1 MQIHELNPFQG
12 TLGSEAFLVVD
23 NGDDTGKISVE
34 RLTQPINDRIDDI
47 ITSPAPTEQEI
58 IDARR
63 GWNEVVYGSLG
74 TAIRSQAKQILAQF
88 YKFNTYDLLAVYG
101 TPISRTRN
109 GVTFTWDEA
118 GQVCEVSGEAVGGDA
133 YASIYTQTGAWQG
146 IFERGVT
153 YTVGY
158 ETTDPNVKLRIAVW
172 EGVETTPDYYY
183 FDENGHF
190 GIPPE
195 AAKIGIDLYV
205 ASGDSVSAVVKNV
218 YMLRTY
224 TAKEVTATIRDAM
237 IGADLHMYNS
247 LGDAI
252 REQLNGK
259 VDKVTGKV
267 LSTNDFTDAEKTKLS
282 GIEAG
287 SEVNAIEAIKLD
299 GTELTPDANRA
310 VNIPVD
316 ETLTVEGVP
325 ADAKTV
331 GEELENKLAIDG
343 YSELATVGNAEQ
355 LVATQHVTD
364 TEPYNFRKT
373 GGPNDVGDR
382 VYDTLVGG
390 SVVWNQLA
398 HELSDTYWGT
408 SYQSGVSGTST
419 YADGVRTV
427 HLDESTNGIVSINI
441 GATNRKTTIAG
452 HKYLFSATLKT
463 TNGQANIL
471 PTGVIADG
479 SKGWA
484 SYPTR
489 TRVDYIWGAAEEKAL
504 YFTIRGYTGTGVTST
519 VDFTA
524 ENAMAID
531 LTAALGST
539 IADYV
544 YSLET
549 ATAGAGVAWV
559 RKYFPGIYHGYCE
572 PHFEHVQTSAKET
585 VGFNQWDEEW
595 ENGGI
600 DANGNNVAAP
610 GRLRSKNYIPVFPE
624 TVYFMHIDSSIYP
637 ATWCGLF
644 FYDGNKHFIS
654 TTTSSA
660 DRTFTTPVGT
670 RYIRFYL
677 NDYWGGKAYT
687 SGICINLHGDR
698 DGEYEPYRK
707 RTYPLDNSLTLRG
720 IPKLDSANRLYFDGD
735 IYRHDG
741 SGEYRYDLVD
751 LGTLNYAITGS
762 GLFTSATLTERI
774 KPASSP
780 SSPAEGIFCGL
791 YPTVVGS
798 GQHAGPQGTT
808 PSADMTMSLNA
819 YGTLYFNNTSYT
831 DAASFKTAMS
841 GVYLLYERKTPE
853 PFTAEPFQS
862 PMVVDPLGTEEFID
876 YGVEQGDR
884 DVAIPVGHNSE
895 YPADL
900 RGKLQH
906 LPSLASADGRYVV
919 VQTGNQM
926 SLAPDTSLGLIAAL
940 EARVAA
946 LEGGNG

>member
-74 TAIRSQAKQILAQF
+74 TAIRSQVKQILAQF

-109 GVTFTWDEA
+109 GVTFTWDDA

-133 YASIYTQTGAWQG
+133 YAGIYTQTGAWPG
-146 IFERGVT
+146 IFEHGAV
-153 YTVGY
+153 YTIGY

-172 EGVETTPDYYY
+172 EGIETTPDYYY
-183 FDENGHF
+183 FDEDGHF

-195 AAKIGIDLYV
+195 AAKIGIDLWV
-205 ASGDSVSAVVKNV
+205 ASGDTVSAVVKNV

-267 LSTNDFTDAEKTKLS
+267 LSSNDFTDAEKTKLS

-287 SEVNAIEAIKLD
+287 AEVNAIEAIKLD

-310 VNIPVD
+310 VDIPVD

-355 LVATQHVTD
+355 LVATQHITD
-364 TEPYNFRKT
+364 TEPYIYRKT
-373 GGPNDVGDR
+373 GGAADVGDR

-390 SVVWNQLA
+390 SVVWNQLVN
-398 HELSDTYWGT
+398 SGDTE
-408 SYQSGVSGTST
+408 V
-419 YADGVRTV
+419 TV
-427 HLDESTNGIVSINI
+427 PS
-441 GATNRKTTIAG
+441 G
-452 HKYLFSATLKT
+452 HKYF
-463 TNGQANIL
+463 ANING
-471 PTGVIADG
+471 TKSIG
-479 SKGWA
+479 A
-484 SYPTR
+484 S
-489 TRVDYIWGAAEEKAL
+489 
-504 YFTIRGYTGTGVTST
+504 TGTAISINDST
-519 VDFTA
+519 EDNV
-524 ENAMAID
+524 ID
-531 LTAALGST
+531 LTAALTPT

-549 ATAGAGVAWV
+549 ATAGAGVAWFK
-559 RKYFPGIYHGYCE
+559 KYFPGIYYGYAE
-572 PHFEHVQTSAKET
+572 PHFEHVQVSAKET
-585 VGFNQWDEEW
+585 VGFNQCS
-595 ENGGI
+595 GGYDKKFWS
-600 DANGNNVAAP
+600 DAGVLTDNNSNCCTEKIRALPNTDYYFCDPGNATTVKFFDSEMNLISKSDIAAAASNRTRTSPAGTCWIIANV
-610 GRLRSKNYIPVFPE
+610 GRATFPE
-624 TVYFMHIDSSIYP
+624 DFCFNI
-637 ATWCGLF
+637 
-644 FYDGNKHFIS
+644 
-654 TTTSSA
+654 
-660 DRTFTTPVGT
+660 
-670 RYIRFYL
+670 
-677 NDYWGGKAYT
+677 
-687 SGICINLHGDR
+687 HGDR
-698 DGEYEPYRK
+698 DGEYEAYKK
-707 RTYPLDNSLTLRG
+707 RTYPLDSSLTLRG

-741 SGEYRYDLVD
+741 SGEQRYSIATFNSCANV
-751 LGTLNYAITGS
+751 
-762 GLFTSATLTERI
+762 GLSSAT
-774 KPASSP
+774 
-780 SSPAEGIFCGL
+780 
-791 YPTVVGS
+791 
-798 GQHAGPQGTT
+798 
-808 PSADMTMSLNA
+808 NA
-819 YGTLYFNNTSYT
+819 YYTTFALQATGTGVLTGGTSVTTLGYAEISVANPGNYYLTNNGNTLVVCFT
-831 DAASFKTAMS
+831 DQTLTTKALMDAYLASHPFS
-841 GVYLLYERKTPE
+841 IVYRLATPE
-853 PFTAEPFQS
+853 PFAAEPFQS

-876 YGVEQGDR
+876 YGVTEGDR
-884 DVAIPVGHNSE
+884 DVAIPVGHKSE

-906 LPSLASADGRYVV
+906 LPGLSSSGDGRYVV
-919 VQTGNQM
+919 VQTGTQM

>member
-74 TAIRSQAKQILAQF
+74 TAIRSQVKQILAQF

-133 YASIYTQTGAWQG
+133 YASIYAQTGAWPG

-153 YTVGY
+153 YTIGY

-195 AAKIGIDLYV
+195 AAKISIDLWV
-205 ASGDSVSAVVKNV
+205 ASGDTVSAVVKNV

-237 IGADLHMYNS
+237 IGADRHMYNS

-267 LSTNDFTDAEKTKLS
+267 LSSNDFTDAEKTKLS

-299 GTELTPDANRA
+299 GTELTPDENRA
-310 VNIPVD
+310 VDIPVD

-331 GEELENKLAIDG
+331 GEGLESKLAIDG

-355 LVATQHVTD
+355 LVATQHITD
-364 TEPYNFRKT
+364 TEPYIYRKT

-382 VYDTLVGG
+382 VYDTIVGG
-390 SVVWNQLA
+390 SVVWNQFVP
-398 HELSDTYWGT
+398 TNKK
-408 SYQSGVSGTST
+408 SGTITPSASASYYSSSVVASGAIIDHVYFMKASFNYKGDKTVVGFLQAGNLPGIEYSST
-419 YADGVRTV
+419 LVKNTNTTFCAVLKRPTGASTAFVIGINTV
-427 HLDESTNGIVSINI
+427 DHSINLDDTDAWDYD
-441 GATNRKTTIAG
+441 GL
-452 HKYLFSATLKT
+452 Y
-463 TNGQANIL
+463 
-471 PTGVIADG
+471 GV
-479 SKGWA
+479 
-484 SYPTR
+484 
-489 TRVDYIWGAAEEKAL
+489 
-504 YFTIRGYTGTGVTST
+504 
-519 VDFTA
+519 
-524 ENAMAID
+524 D
-531 LTAALGST
+531 LTALLTPT
-539 IADYV
+539 IADYI
-544 YSLET
+544 YTLET
-549 ATAGAGVAWV
+549 ANAGDGVAWFK
-559 RKYFPGIYHGYCE
+559 KYFPKEYHEFCE
-572 PHFEHVQTSAKET
+572 PHFEHVQVSAKNT

-610 GRLRSKNYIPVFPE
+610 GRLRSKNHIPALPE

-637 ATWCGLF
+637 ATWYGLF

-677 NDYWGGKAYT
+677 NDYWDGKEYT

-707 RTYPLDNSLTLRG
+707 RTYPLDSSLTLRG

-735 IYRHDG
+735 VYQHDG
-741 SGEYRYDLVD
+741 SGEKRYSVATFNSCSNVAQAPNGNYYTTFPLSSTGVGITTAGASITT
-751 LGTLNYAITGS
+751 LGYSDISSVVPGQYYITGN
-762 GLFTSATLTERI
+762 GTTLVVCFTDQTLTT
-774 KPASSP
+774 KA
-780 SSPAEGIFCGL
+780 L
-791 YPTVVGS
+791 M
-798 GQHAGPQGTT
+798 
-808 PSADMTMSLNA
+808 DA
-819 YGTLYFNNTSYT
+819 YLENHPFTI
-831 DAASFKTAMS
+831 
-841 GVYLLYERKTPE
+841 VYKRATPE

-876 YGVEQGDR
+876 YGVEQGTR
-884 DVAIPVGHNSE
+884 DVSIVVGHSSE

-906 LPSLASADGRYVV
+906 LPSLSTSGDGRYVV

-926 SLAPDTSLGLIAAL
+926 TLSPDTSLGLIAAL

-946 LEGGNG
+946 LEGGN

>member
-23 NGDDTGKISVE
+23 NGEDTGKISVE
-34 RLTQPINDRIDDI
+34 RLTEPINERIDDI

-63 GWNEVVYGSLG
+63 GWNEVYYASLG
-74 TAIRSQAKQILAQF
+74 TAIRSQVKQILAQF

-109 GVTFTWDEA
+109 GVTFTWDDA

-153 YTVGY
+153 YTIGY

-195 AAKIGIDLYV
+195 AAKIGVDLWV
-205 ASGDSVSAVVKNV
+205 ESGDSASAVVKNV

-237 IGADLHMYNS
+237 IGADRHMYNS

-259 VDKVTGKV
+259 VDKETGKV
-267 LSTNDFTDAEKTKLS
+267 LSSNDFTDAEKAKLS

-310 VNIPVD
+310 VDIPVD

-325 ADAKTV
+325 ADAKVV
-331 GEELENKLAIDG
+331 GEELETKANIDG
-343 YSELATVGNAEQ
+343 YYETFTSGQTEQIIATEAI
-355 LVATQHVTD
+355 TD
-364 TEPYNFRKT
+364 TEPYIYRKT

-390 SVVWNQLA
+390 SVVWNQLIKK
-398 HELSDTYWGT
+398 S
-408 SYQSGVSGTST
+408 SSPSS
-419 YADGVRTV
+419 
-427 HLDESTNGIVSINI
+427 NGISFTDLGNGIIELN
-441 GATNRKTTIAG
+441 GTATAGYSYTHATITLHAN
-452 HKYLFSATLKT
+452 HKYLLAYDKIANPDSLTFSMSLVNASSTYSFTDSGRKIISLPTDKT
-463 TNGQANIL
+463 T
-471 PTGVIADG
+471 GVGITF
-479 SKGWA
+479 A
-484 SYPTR
+484 S
-489 TRVDYIWGAAEEKAL
+489 GAGTVFSGVK
-504 YFTIRGYTGTGVTST
+504 IRYQV
-519 VDFTA
+519 
-524 ENAMAID
+524 ID
-531 LTAALGST
+531 LTAAVT
-539 IADYV
+539 PMIADYI
-544 YSLET
+544 YTLET
-549 ATAGAGVAWV
+549 ANAGDGVAWF
-559 RKYFPGIYHGYCE
+559 RKYFPGIYFGYAE

-585 VGFNQWDEEW
+585 VGFNQFDKNNASILSEMGFS
-595 ENGGI
+595 NGI
-600 DANGNNVAAP
+600 IAP
-610 GRLRSKNYIPVFPE
+610 GGGRAIAYIPCFPNMTYCASRKAVVANE
-624 TVYFMHIDSSIYP
+624 RFSIGYTKEVP
-637 ATWCGLF
+637 ASGVALYGVTSATPSQTI
-644 FYDGNKHFIS
+644 GNTMAL
-654 TTTSSA
+654 TTTTGA
-660 DRTFTTPVGT
+660 DAK
-670 RYIRFYL
+670 YIVVWAYW
-677 NDYWGGKAYT
+677 DYKQEALDT
-687 SGICINLHGDR
+687 LCINFHGDR
-698 DGEYEPYRK
+698 DGEHEPYKK
-707 RTYPLDNSLTLRG
+707 RTYPLDSSLTLRG
-720 IPKLDSANRLYFDGD
+720 VPKLDSANRLYFDGD

-741 SGEYRYDLVD
+741 SGERRYSVATFNACANVAQAPNGNYYTTFPLSSTGVGITTAGASITTLGYSDISSVVPGQYYITNNGNTLVVCFTDQTLTTKELVD
-751 LGTLNYAITGS
+751 AYLADHP
-762 GLFTSATLTERI
+762 FTI
-774 KPASSP
+774 
-780 SSPAEGIFCGL
+780 
-791 YPTVVGS
+791 V
-798 GQHAGPQGTT
+798 
-808 PSADMTMSLNA
+808 
-819 YGTLYFNNTSYT
+819 
-831 DAASFKTAMS
+831 
-841 GVYLLYERKTPE
+841 YERATPE

-862 PMVVDPLGTEEFID
+862 PMVVDPLGTERFVD
-876 YGVEQGDR
+876 YAFEQGDR
-884 DVAIPVGHNSE
+884 DVAIPVGHTSE

-906 LPSLASADGRYVV
+906 LPSLSTSGDGRYVV

-926 SLAPDTSLGLIAAL
+926 TLLPDTSLGLIAAL

-946 LEGGNG
+946 LEGGN

>member
-74 TAIRSQAKQILAQF
+74 TAIRSQVKQILAQF

-364 TEPYNFRKT
+364 TEPYIYRKT

-382 VYDTLVGG
+382 VYDTIVGG
-390 SVVWNQLA
+390 SVVWNQLV
-398 HELSDTYWGT
+398 D
-408 SYQSGVSGTST
+408 SGALEV
-419 YADGVRTV
+419 
-427 HLDESTNGIVSINI
+427 IVPN
-441 GATNRKTTIAG
+441 G
-452 HKYLFSATLKT
+452 HKYY
-463 TNGQANIL
+463 ANING
-471 PTGVIADG
+471 TKSIG
-479 SKGWA
+479 A
-484 SYPTR
+484 S
-489 TRVDYIWGAAEEKAL
+489 
-504 YFTIRGYTGTGVTST
+504 TGTAISINDST
-519 VDFTA
+519 KDNV
-524 ENAMAID
+524 ID

-549 ATAGAGVAWV
+549 ATAGAGVAWFK
-559 RKYFPGIYHGYCE
+559 KYFPGIYYGYTE
-572 PHFEHVQTSAKET
+572 PHFEHVQVSAKET
-585 VGFNQWDEEW
+585 IGFNRLPQNLKKVTGTPAFDE
-595 ENGGI
+595 
-600 DANGNNVAAP
+600 
-610 GRLRSKNYIPVFPE
+610 SKVSRVISGQTYQLTHGQVKN
-624 TVYFMHIDSSIYP
+624 
-637 ATWCGLF
+637 ATSWRHGL
-644 FYDGNKHFIS
+644 YCYDLDGNSLFTGTDIIGIGSGGLAPNSSGHYYVNSSNGTRTAEKFTANFDGYVYCSIGVGD
-654 TTTSSA
+654 TTSSTEA
-660 DRTFTTPVGT
+660 
-670 RYIRFYL
+670 L
-677 NDYWGGKAYT
+677 E
-687 SGICINLHGDR
+687 SCLHLTGDR
-698 DGEYEPYRK
+698 DGEYEPYKK
-707 RTYPLDNSLTLRG
+707 RTYPLDSSLTLRG

-735 IYRHDG
+735 VYQHDG
-741 SGEYRYDLVD
+741 TVTRRYGIVD
-751 LGTLNYAITGS
+751 LGTLTYNKQGS
-762 GLFTSATLTERI
+762 TSEYPYGYFHCGIPGKKGGMTNFVV
-774 KPASSP
+774 
-780 SSPAEGIFCGL
+780 EG
-791 YPTVVGS
+791 YTVVPTYGEQKGS
-798 GQHAGPQGTT
+798 VGDKTVAGSPG
-808 PSADMTMSLNA
+808 
-819 YGTLYFNNTSYT
+819 NTSVFFINAVYASYT
-831 DAASFKTAMS
+831 VEQIKSAMS
-841 GVYLLYERKTPE
+841 GVYLIYELATE
-853 PFTAEPFQS
+853 TTETAEPFQS
-862 PMVVDPLGTEEFID
+862 PMVVDPLGTEEFVD
-876 YGVEQGDR
+876 YGVEQGTR

-906 LPSLASADGRYVV
+906 LPSLSTSGDGRYVV
-919 VQTGNQM
+919 VQAGNQM
-926 SLAPDTSLGLIAAL
+926 TLSPDTSLGLIAAL

>member
-74 TAIRSQAKQILAQF
+74 TAIRSQVKQILAQF

-153 YTVGY
+153 YTIGY

-195 AAKIGIDLYV
+195 AAKIGVDLWV
-205 ASGDSVSAVVKNV
+205 ESGDSVSAVVKNV

-267 LSTNDFTDAEKTKLS
+267 LSSNDFTDAEKTKLS

-310 VNIPVD
+310 VDIPVD

-343 YSELATVGNAEQ
+343 YSELATVGNSLQ
-355 LVATQHVTD
+355 LVATQHITD

-382 VYDTLVGG
+382 VYDEIVGG
-390 SVVWNQLA
+390 SVVWNQLVKDGNFTDV
-398 HELSDTYWGT
+398 SDWIVNASCSVSFANNVGT
-408 SYQSGVSGTST
+408 VTINDNTQTS
-419 YADGVRTV
+419 ARPN
-427 HLDESTNGIVSINI
+427 LEP
-441 GATNRKTTIAG
+441 KTMTAPQAG
-452 HKYLFSATLKT
+452 HKYLISVDVNPSKDLLRNSLAVIYGGVFFLGASTANTWNAKRTIVNAANTSNSTATLYIQQYVT
-463 TNGQANIL
+463 LFDNGDTLKYRNYNI
-471 PTGVIADG
+471 
-479 SKGWA
+479 
-484 SYPTR
+484 
-489 TRVDYIWGAAEEKAL
+489 
-504 YFTIRGYTGTGVTST
+504 
-519 VDFTA
+519 
-524 ENAMAID
+524 ID
-531 LTAALGST
+531 LTAALTPT
-539 IADYV
+539 IADYI
-544 YSLET
+544 YTLEQ
-549 ATAGAGVAWV
+549 ANAGAGVAWFK
-559 RKYFPGIYHGYCE
+559 KYFPGIYHGHAE
-572 PHFEHVQTSAKET
+572 PHFEHVQVSAKNT

-595 ENGGI
+595 EVGGMNSYTGENTSETDRI
-600 DANGNNVAAP
+600 
-610 GRLRSKNYIPVFPE
+610 RSKNYIPILGNQQYCIHASVGG
-624 TVYFMHIDSSIYP
+624 
-637 ATWCGLF
+637 GLVC
-644 FYDGNKHFIS
+644 FYDSEKAFITSIVVTWSAS
-654 TTTSSA
+654 TGYV
-660 DRTFTTPVGT
+660 FTPPTNAEF
-670 RYIRFYL
+670 IRFNSYA
-677 NDYWGGKAYT
+677 NYGKVYNHD
-687 SGICINLHGDR
+687 ICINLHGDR

-707 RTYPLDNSLTLRG
+707 RTYPLDSSLTLRG

-741 SGEYRYDLVD
+741 TYKPMYYEVD
-751 LGTLNYAITGS
+751 LGTLNWRYYSEAGGYFGVTPGEMPV
-762 GLFTSATLTERI
+762 AA
-774 KPASSP
+774 KPVL
-780 SSPAEGIFCGL
+780 SPAH
-791 YPTVVGS
+791 V
-798 GQHAGPQGTT
+798 
-808 PSADMTMSLNA
+808 ADMMVTKDYTVRDANHTYSTGAIDMSIAIFMNGALILQNE
-819 YGTLYFNNTSYT
+819 SYT
-831 DAASFKTAMS
+831 DAASLKATLS
-841 GVYLLYERKTPE
+841 GIYIIYKVNE
-853 PFTAEPFQS
+853 PTTETAEPYQS
-862 PMVVDPLGTEEFID
+862 PMVVDPLGTEDFVD
-876 YGVEQGDR
+876 YAVEQGER
-884 DVAIPVGHNSE
+884 DVKIPVGHTSE

-906 LPSLASADGRYVV
+906 LPSLSTSGDGRYVV

-926 SLAPDTSLGLIAAL
+926 TLSPDTSLGLIAAL

-946 LEGGNG
+946 LEGGN

>member
-23 NGDDTGKISVE
+23 NGEDTGKISVE
-34 RLTQPINDRIDDI
+34 RLTEPINERIDDI

-63 GWNEVVYGSLG
+63 GWNEVYYATLG
-74 TAIRSQAKQILAQF
+74 GAIRSQVKQILAQF
-88 YKFNTYDLLAVYG
+88 YKFNTYDLLGVYG

-153 YTVGY
+153 YTIGY

-183 FDENGHF
+183 FDEDGHF

-195 AAKIGIDLYV
+195 AAKIGVDLWV
-205 ASGDSVSAVVKNV
+205 ESGDSVSAVVKNV

-224 TAKEVTATIRDAM
+224 TAEEVTATIRDAM

-267 LSTNDFTDAEKTKLS
+267 LSSNDFTDAEKTKLS

-316 ETLTVEGVP
+316 ETLTGEGVP

-355 LVATQHVTD
+355 LVATQHITD
-364 TEPYNFRKT
+364 TEPYIYRKT

-390 SVVWNQLA
+390 SIVWNQL
-398 HELSDTYWGT
+398 
-408 SYQSGVSGTST
+408 VSS
-419 YADGVRTV
+419 
-427 HLDESTNGIVSINI
+427 
-441 GATNRKTTIAG
+441 GATEVTVPNG
-452 HKYLFSATLKT
+452 HKYY
-463 TNGQANIL
+463 ANING
-471 PTGVIADG
+471 TKSIG
-479 SKGWA
+479 A
-484 SYPTR
+484 S
-489 TRVDYIWGAAEEKAL
+489 
-504 YFTIRGYTGTGVTST
+504 TGTAISIN
-519 VDFTA
+519 DSA
-524 ENAMAID
+524 EDNVID

-549 ATAGAGVAWV
+549 ATAGAGVAWFK
-559 RKYFPGIYHGYCE
+559 KYFPGIYFGYAE

-585 VGFNQWDEEW
+585 IGFNQLDTSL
-595 ENGGI
+595 ENLAQGSF
-600 DANGNNVAAP
+600 DSSAAQNNVHTINYSKVLP
-610 GRLRSKNYIPVFPE
+610 GATYNYHASVSLNG
-624 TVYFMHIDSSIYP
+624 V
-637 ATWCGLF
+637 
-644 FYDGNKHFIS
+644 
-654 TTTSSA
+654 
-660 DRTFTTPVGT
+660 
-670 RYIRFYL
+670 YIRFYDSDENYL
-677 NDYWGGKAYT
+677 EAENISKYNMTDFTFTVPSNASYMRVMWYKT
-687 SGICINLHGDR
+687 SAITPSVIASHNICINLHGDR
-698 DGEYEPYRK
+698 DGEYEAYHK
-707 RTYPLDNSLTLRG
+707 RTYPLDSSLTLRG

-735 IYRHDG
+735 VYESDG
-741 SGEYRYDLVD
+741 TVTRRYGIVD
-751 LGTLNYAITGS
+751 LGTLTYQYVSGDYARFSAALS
-762 GLFTSATLTERI
+762 GVKRSAGELKIANIICTKYT
-774 KPASSP
+774 ASWIN
-780 SSPAEGIFCGL
+780 GV
-791 YPTVVGS
+791 YNHV
-798 GQHAGPQGTT
+798 
-808 PSADMTMSLNA
+808 ADKIIAVHHNSD
-819 YGTLYFNNTSYT
+819 YIWIYDSDYT
-831 DAASFKTAMS
+831 DAAAFKTAMS
-841 GVYLLYERKTPE
+841 GVYLVYELATPTTE
-853 PFTAEPFQS
+853 TAEPFQS

-876 YGVEQGDR
+876 AGVEEGTR
-884 DVAIPVGHNSE
+884 DVAIPVGHTSE

-900 RGKLQH
+900 RGKVQH

-926 SLAPDTSLGLIAAL
+926 TLSPDTSLGLIAAL

-946 LEGGNG
+946 LEGGN

>member
-74 TAIRSQAKQILAQF
+74 TAIRSQVKQILAQF

-133 YASIYTQTGAWQG
+133 YASIYAQTGAWPG

-153 YTVGY
+153 YTIGY

-195 AAKIGIDLYV
+195 AAKIGVDLWV
-205 ASGDSVSAVVKNV
+205 ESGDSVSAVVKNV

-267 LSTNDFTDAEKTKLS
+267 LSSNDFTDAEKTKLS

-299 GTELTPDANRA
+299 GTELTPDENRA
-310 VNIPVD
+310 VDIPVD

-355 LVATQHVTD
+355 LVATQHITD
-364 TEPYNFRKT
+364 TEPYIYRKT

-382 VYDTLVGG
+382 VYDEIVGG
-390 SVVWNQLA
+390 SVVWNQLVA
-398 HELSDTYWGT
+398 S
-408 SYQSGVSGTST
+408 
-419 YADGVRTV
+419 
-427 HLDESTNGIVSINI
+427 
-441 GATNRKTTIAG
+441 GATEVTVPNG
-452 HKYLFSATLKT
+452 HKYY
-463 TNGQANIL
+463 ANING
-471 PTGVIADG
+471 TKIIG
-479 SKGWA
+479 A
-484 SYPTR
+484 S
-489 TRVDYIWGAAEEKAL
+489 
-504 YFTIRGYTGTGVTST
+504 TGTAIPINDST
-519 VDFTA
+519 ED
-524 ENAMAID
+524 NIID
-531 LTAALGST
+531 LTAAVTPL
-539 IADYV
+539 IADYI

-549 ATAGAGVAWV
+549 ATAGAGVAWFK
-559 RKYFPGIYHGYCE
+559 KYFPKEYHEFCE
-572 PHFEHVQTSAKET
+572 PHFEHVQTSGKIT
-585 VGFNQWDEEW
+585 VGFNQFDKSDSANWKNW
-595 ENGGI
+595 SVGSGGEI
-600 DANGNNVAAP
+600 TVNSSMKSAV
-610 GRLRSKNYIPVFPE
+610 IPCLPNTQYYVGKTKGARIGLASFP
-624 TVYFMHIDSSIYP
+624 SYP
-637 ATWCGLF
+637 
-644 FYDGNKHFIS
+644 
-654 TTTSSA
+654 TSSDIATRA
-660 DRTFTTPVGT
+660 D
-670 RYIRFYL
+670 
-677 NDYWGGKAYT
+677 
-687 SGICINLHGDR
+687 INLQGTYVRMTTGANDHYLVVWFYNANVDTAVSAQAVADTLCLNISGER
-698 DGEYEPYRK
+698 DGEYKPYRK
-707 RTYPLDNSLTLRG
+707 RTYPLDSSLTLRG
-720 IPKLDSANRLYFDGD
+720 VPKLDSANRLYFDGD
-735 IYRHDG
+735 VYRHDG
-741 SGEYRYDLVD
+741 SGDRRYSVATFNECRNVAQAPNGNYYTTFPLSPTGVGITTAGASITTLGYSDINSVD
-751 LGTLNYAITGS
+751 PGQYYITGN
-762 GLFTSATLTERI
+762 
-774 KPASSP
+774 
-780 SSPAEGIFCGL
+780 
-791 YPTVVGS
+791 
-798 GQHAGPQGTT
+798 GTT
-808 PSADMTMSLNA
+808 LVVCFTDQTFTTKEMVDA
-819 YGTLYFNNTSYT
+819 YLANHPFTI
-831 DAASFKTAMS
+831 
-841 GVYLLYERKTPE
+841 VYERNTPE

-862 PMVVDPLGTEEFID
+862 PMVVDPLGTEEFVD
-876 YGVEQGDR
+876 YAVEQGER
-884 DVAIPVGHNSE
+884 DVKIPCGHNSE

-919 VQTGNQM
+919 VQAGNQM
-926 SLAPDTSLGLIAAL
+926 TLSPDTSLGLIAAL

-946 LEGGNG
+946 LEGGN

>member
-74 TAIRSQAKQILAQF
+74 TAIRSQVKQILAQF

-109 GVTFTWDEA
+109 GVTFTWDDA

-153 YTVGY
+153 YTIGY

-183 FDENGHF
+183 FDEDGHF

-195 AAKIGIDLYV
+195 AAKIGVDLWV
-205 ASGDSVSAVVKNV
+205 ESGDSVSAVVKNV

-224 TAKEVTATIRDAM
+224 TAEEVTATIRDAM

-267 LSTNDFTDAEKTKLS
+267 LSSNDFTDADKTKLE
-282 GIEAG
+282 GIEDDA
-287 SEVNAIEAIKLD
+287 EVNAIEAIKLD
-299 GTELTPDANRA
+299 GAELTPDENRA
-310 VNIPVD
+310 VDIPVD

-355 LVATQHVTD
+355 LVATRHITD
-364 TEPYNFRKT
+364 TEPYIYRKT

-382 VYDTLVGG
+382 VYDTIVGG
-390 SVVWNQLA
+390 SVVWNQLVD
-398 HELSDTYWGT
+398 S
-408 SYQSGVSGTST
+408 
-419 YADGVRTV
+419 
-427 HLDESTNGIVSINI
+427 
-441 GATNRKTTIAG
+441 GATEVTVPNG
-452 HKYLFSATLKT
+452 HKYY
-463 TNGQANIL
+463 ANING
-471 PTGVIADG
+471 TKSIG
-479 SKGWA
+479 A
-484 SYPTR
+484 S
-489 TRVDYIWGAAEEKAL
+489 
-504 YFTIRGYTGTGVTST
+504 TGTTISINDST
-519 VDFTA
+519 EDNV
-524 ENAMAID
+524 ID
-531 LTAALGST
+531 LTAALTPT

-559 RKYFPGIYHGYCE
+559 RKYFPGIYYGYCE
-572 PHFEHVQTSAKET
+572 PHFEHVQISAKET
-585 VGFNQWDEEW
+585 VGLNQWDEEW
-595 ENGGI
+595 DRGAI
-600 DANGNNVAAP
+600 DPSTGLPISDNNLV
-610 GRLRSKNYIPVFPE
+610 RSKNYIRVLPSATYYFHCE
-624 TVYFMHIDSSIYP
+624 TIASMGSGNRIPIYCYDSDKNYIGRPTPTSVNNETFVTPDNCHYIKFR
-637 ATWCGLF
+637 CGGE
-644 FYDGNKHFIS
+644 YG
-654 TTTSSA
+654 
-660 DRTFTTPVGT
+660 RT
-670 RYIRFYL
+670 Y
-677 NDYWGGKAYT
+677 NHD
-687 SGICINLHGDR
+687 ICINIHGDR
-698 DGEYEPYRK
+698 DGEYEAYRK
-707 RTYPLDNSLTLRG
+707 RTYPIEPKVLRG
-720 IPKLDSANRLYFDGD
+720 ILKLDSANRLYFDGD
-735 IYRHDG
+735 VMRHDG
-741 SGEYRYDLVD
+741 SGETRYKEMTFNGSETWAKESATWNENGLNVYYYTFTTADQGVM
-751 LGTLNYAITGS
+751 GTNGMCDKFDIVTYATLKNTDKTGVFGFTGS
-762 GLFTSATLTERI
+762 S
-774 KPASSP
+774 
-780 SSPAEGIFCGL
+780 GIARYVEFI
-791 YPTVVGS
+791 
-798 GQHAGPQGTT
+798 HE
-808 PSADMTMSLNA
+808 SADLATFKAWL
-819 YGTLYFNNTSYT
+819 
-831 DAASFKTAMS
+831 ASHNVTI
-841 GVYLLYERKTPE
+841 VYPLATPE
-853 PFTAEPFQS
+853 PFTAEPYQS
-862 PMVVDPLGTEEFID
+862 PMVVDPLGTEEFVD

-906 LPSLASADGRYVV
+906 LPSLSASGDGRYVV

-926 SLAPDTSLGLIAAL
+926 TLSPDTSLGLIAAL

>member
-74 TAIRSQAKQILAQF
+74 TAIRSQVKQILAQF
-88 YKFNTYDLLAVYG
+88 YKFNTYDLLGVYG

-109 GVTFTWDEA
+109 GVTFTWDDA

-183 FDENGHF
+183 FDEDGHF

-205 ASGDSVSAVVKNV
+205 ASGDTVSAVVKNV

-259 VDKVTGKV
+259 VDKVTGKA
-267 LSTNDFTDAEKTKLS
+267 LSSNDFTDAEKTKLS

-331 GEELENKLAIDG
+331 GEELKNKLAIDG

-355 LVATQHVTD
+355 LVATQHITD
-364 TEPYNFRKT
+364 TEPYIYRKT

-382 VYDTLVGG
+382 VYDEIVGG
-390 SVVWNQLA
+390 SVVWNQLI
-398 HELSDTYWGT
+398 ENGDFSD
-408 SYQSGVSGTST
+408 
-419 YADGVRTV
+419 
-427 HLDESTNGIVSINI
+427 
-441 GATNRKTTIAG
+441 GATGWSAQGGTLSVSNKVATVTCTGTNSYYIGKDCNTQAG
-452 HKYLFSATLKT
+452 HKYLVRATLQATEEHLYSSSIAFGWGTGQNVNIGVVPTTKT
-463 TNGQANIL
+463 TYNKIL
-471 PTGVIADG
+471 APSADG
-479 SKGWA
+479 TRLSIYATSSSNATIGDSMKYSKIN
-484 SYPTR
+484 
-489 TRVDYIWGAAEEKAL
+489 V
-504 YFTIRGYTGTGVTST
+504 
-519 VDFTA
+519 
-524 ENAMAID
+524 ID
-531 LTAALGST
+531 LTAAVGST

-549 ATAGAGVAWV
+549 ATAGAGVAWF
-559 RKYFPGIYHGYCE
+559 RKYFPKEYHAYCE
-572 PHFEHVQTSAKET
+572 LHFEHVQTSGKVT

-595 ENGGI
+595 EIGSYNGTTGAVWNTTDRI
-600 DANGNNVAAP
+600 
-610 GRLRSKNYIPVFPE
+610 RSKSANYIDVLPN
-624 TVYFMHIDSSIYP
+624 TVYCIYSEEWGSG
-637 ATWCGLF
+637 AGKYFGVL
-644 FYDGNKHFIS
+644 FYDGEKTFLSYVDVNNGL
-654 TTTSSA
+654 
-660 DRTFTTPVGT
+660 TFTTPSNARYVRFSAQPSYGT
-670 RYIRFYL
+670 TYKNDICL
-677 NDYWGGKAYT
+677 NI
-687 SGICINLHGDR
+687 SGDR
-698 DGEYEPYRK
+698 DGEYEAYKK
-707 RTYPLDNSLTLRG
+707 RTYPIEPKVLRG
-720 IPKLDSANRLYFDGD
+720 VPKLDSANRLYFDGD

-741 SGEYRYDLVD
+741 SGEQKYDLVD
-751 LGTLNYAITGS
+751 LGTLTYQYVS
-762 GLFTSATLTERI
+762 GNHERFSATLSGVKKSAGDLKIANIICT
-774 KPASSP
+774 KYAASWVN
-780 SSPAEGIFCGL
+780 GV
-791 YPTVVGS
+791 YNHV
-798 GQHAGPQGTT
+798 
-808 PSADMTMSLNA
+808 ADKIIA
-819 YGTLYFNNTSYT
+819 VHNNSDSIWIYDSDYT
-831 DAASFKTAMS
+831 DAATFKTAMS
-841 GVYLLYERKTPE
+841 GVYLVYEKATPE

-862 PMVVDPLGTEEFID
+862 PMVVDPLGTEEFVD

-884 DVAIPVGHNSE
+884 DVAIPVGHKSE

-906 LPSLASADGRYVV
+906 LPSLSTSGDGRYVV

-926 SLAPDTSLGLIAAL
+926 SLTPDTSLGLIAAL